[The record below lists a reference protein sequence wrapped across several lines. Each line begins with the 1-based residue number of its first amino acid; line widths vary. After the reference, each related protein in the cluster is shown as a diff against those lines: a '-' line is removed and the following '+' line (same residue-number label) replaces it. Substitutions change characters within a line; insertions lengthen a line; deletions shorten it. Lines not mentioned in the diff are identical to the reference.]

1 MQASI
6 QRWLNRI
13 SITDPVQREQAILL
27 QIMLI
32 GMCIICVCAVP
43 AAFVVSSTFGGG
55 IRASSAVI
63 LIFLFF
69 SIAILYLRKGHFR
82 PSVLIASIGLLVG
95 FGAILVVEGLRNS
108 GWILS
113 AFMIPITLS
122 GLLTGRKGVITVAS
136 ISIGIIVTI
145 GTLQLFN
152 NRMIGAFPR
161 VDDVLPPIISTFIL
175 SSLIVGFLFHRFS
188 ASLSDALR
196 RALEREYELQQI
208 RDKLE
213 ILVDQRTAALQDAL
227 HAVEERE
234 GRLEKTN
241 IELASAKN
249 AAEEANQLKSRFL
262 ANMSHELRT
271 PLNAIINF
279 TAFLDRYGEFSERQ
293 RELQERVLYNAD
305 HLLGLINDILDLS
318 KIEAGRMELMY
329 EKTELEPIITGV
341 MATASGLTRDK
352 GLELDLEMPEE
363 LPTMVIDKV
372 RIRQV
377 LLNLLSNAVKFTEQ
391 GLVKV
396 TISQPDAETVQIAV
410 QDSGIGI
417 APEHQQQI
425 FEEFQQ
431 VQNEVTHQYQ
441 GTGLGLPISK
451 LLVEMHGGSMWLESS
466 QGEGSTFYFSLPIT
480 NTLVETTTVDLT
492 APPSL
497 VELEAESNDP
507 ASIEIVVIDDN
518 PDAHETFRVM
528 LESGGYRVHSVLDS
542 RLAISTIKQI
552 EPRLIITDVQMPN
565 LDGWELLAQIK
576 NDPTIAHIPIVVCSV
591 VDQGTIG
598 LVLGARKHIVKPVR
612 EEVLL
617 AIVQECVEP
626 TAEIL
631 VVDDNPDARQVI
643 QHILAARDYAMS
655 EAADGVEALTLIAQS
670 KPDLVI
676 LDLMMPNMDGFEVL
690 EALRNNPNYADI
702 PVIIVSAKD
711 LDQQE
716 HDWLRTRAQG
726 VIAKRQ
732 LSEEEF
738 LRRIN
743 EIFNQGVE
751 YARGK

>member
-6 QRWLNRI
+6 QRWLNTIKI
-13 SITDPVQREQAILL
+13 SDPVQREQAVLL

-32 GMCIICVCAVP
+32 GLSIICFFTVP
-43 AAFVVSSTFGGG
+43 TAFIVSSTVGSAF
-55 IRASSAVI
+55 RASLTSMLI
-63 LIFLFF
+63 LIFFV
-69 SIAILYLRKGHFR
+69 IAVINLRQGHFR
-82 PSVLIASIGLLVG
+82 RSVTLASSG
-95 FGAILVVEGLRNS
+95 LVVGLSIILLLEGLRNS
-108 GWILS
+108 AWILS
-113 AFMIPITLS
+113 AFMMPITLS
-122 GLLTGRKGVITVAS
+122 GLLTGRKGIKTIAGAS
-136 ISIGIIVTI
+136 IIVI
-145 GTLQLFN
+145 AILGGLQLFN
-152 NRMIGAFPR
+152 LQFVGAYPR
-161 VDDVLPPIISTFIL
+161 LGDLLPPTISTFIF
-175 SSLIVGFLFHRFS
+175 SVLIVGFFFHRFS
-188 ASLSDALR
+188 ASLNDALS
-196 RALEREYELQQI
+196 RALQRESELQQI

-241 IELASAKN
+241 IELAAAKT

-329 EKTELEPIITGV
+329 EKTQLEPIITGV

-352 GLELDLEMPEE
+352 GLELELDMPEE

-391 GLVKV
+391 GQINVA
-396 TISQPDAETVQIAV
+396 ISQPDAETVQISV

-451 LLVEMHGGSMWLESS
+451 LLVEMHGGNMWLESTP
-466 QGEGSTFYFSLPIT
+466 GKGSTFFFSLPIT
-480 NTLVETTTVDLT
+480 NKLPETTTIDLT

-497 VELEAESNDP
+497 AELEAEPSNP
-507 ASIEIVVIDDN
+507 TTIEIVVIDDN

-542 RLAISTIKQI
+542 RLAISTIKQV

-617 AIVQECVEP
+617 AVVQECVEP

-643 QHILAARDYAMS
+643 QHILAARDYAIS
-655 EAADGVEALTLIAQS
+655 EAADGIEALAMIEQS

-676 LDLMMPNMDGFEVL
+676 LDLMMPQMDGFEVL
-690 EALRNNPNYADI
+690 ENLRHSPNYADI

>member
-6 QRWLNRI
+6 QRWLNTIKI
-13 SITDPVQREQAILL
+13 SDPVQREQAVLL

-32 GMCIICVCAVP
+32 AISGICLATIP
-43 AAFVVSSTFGGG
+43 SSFFLFTTFNGALTSSIASGFIFIFFIMSLIT
-55 IRASSAVI
+55 IRQGHFRRSVMLASFGLLLGLSAI
-63 LIFLFF
+63 LIFE
-69 SIAILYLRKGHFR
+69 
-82 PSVLIASIGLLVG
+82 
-95 FGAILVVEGLRNS
+95 GARNS
-108 GWILS
+108 GWMLS
-113 AFMIPITLS
+113 AFMMPITLA
-122 GLLTGRKGVITVAS
+122 GLLTGRKGIMTIAS
-136 ISIGIIVTI
+136 VSILSVLVIGI
-145 GTLQLFN
+145 LQLLDVPF
-152 NRMIGAFPR
+152 IAIYPR
-161 VDDVLPPIISTFIL
+161 VDDVLPPTISTFVL
-175 SSLIVGFLFHRFS
+175 STLAVGFFFHRFS
-188 ASLSDALR
+188 ASLNDALS
-196 RALEREYELQQI
+196 RALQRESELQQI

-241 IELASAKN
+241 IELAAAKT

-329 EKTELEPIITGV
+329 EKTQLEPIITGV

-352 GLELDLEMPEE
+352 GLELELDMPEE

-391 GLVKV
+391 GQINVA
-396 TISQPDAETVQIAV
+396 ISQPDAETVQISV

-451 LLVEMHGGSMWLESS
+451 LLVEMHGGNMWLESTP
-466 QGEGSTFYFSLPIT
+466 GKGSTFFFSLPIT
-480 NTLVETTTVDLT
+480 NKLPETTTIDLT

-497 VELEAESNDP
+497 AELEAEPSNP
-507 ASIEIVVIDDN
+507 TTIEIVVIDDN

-542 RLAISTIKQI
+542 RLAISTIKQV

-617 AIVQECVEP
+617 AVVQECVEP

-643 QHILAARDYAMS
+643 QHILAARDYAIS
-655 EAADGVEALTLIAQS
+655 EAADGIEAIAMIEQS

-676 LDLMMPNMDGFEVL
+676 LDLMMPQMDGFEVL
-690 EALRNNPNYADI
+690 ENLRHSPNYADI

>member
-13 SITDPVQREQAILL
+13 NITDPVQREQAFLL

-32 GMCIICVCAVP
+32 GLSIICFFTVP
-43 AAFVVSSTFGGG
+43 TAFIVSSTSGSAF
-55 IRASSAVI
+55 RASLTSL
-63 LIFLFF
+63 LIFIFF
-69 SIAILYLRKGHFR
+69 VIAVVNLRQGHFR
-82 PSVLIASIGLLVG
+82 RAVTLASSG
-95 FGAILVVEGLRNS
+95 LVVGLSIILALEGLRNS
-108 GWILS
+108 AWILS
-113 AFMIPITLS
+113 AFMMPITLS
-122 GLLTGRKGVITVAS
+122 GLLTGRKGIKTIAGAS
-136 ISIGIIVTI
+136 IVVIALIG
-145 GTLQLFN
+145 GLQLFN
-152 NRMIGAFPR
+152 AQFIGAYPR
-161 VDDVLPPIISTFIL
+161 LGDLLPPTISTFVF
-175 SSLIVGFLFHRFS
+175 SVLIVGFFFHRFS
-188 ASLSDALR
+188 ASLNDALS
-196 RALEREYELQQI
+196 RALQREYELQQI

-451 LLVEMHGGSMWLESS
+451 LLVEMHGGSMWLEST

-480 NTLVETTTVDLT
+480 NTLVETTTVDLA
-492 APPSL
+492 APSSL

-655 EAADGVEALTLIAQS
+655 EAADGVEALALIAQS